1 MNDKEI
7 LTNVIGLG
15 ILVITINANVWMQ
28 LIALES
34 YENRQSRT
42 VLLAAT
48 IFLLVSFLA
57 LVFSAIMVP
66 TTKRFVESK
75 YQEMHKVALRGEI
88 SVRAGETH
96 DEHRGRVKKYWVMV
110 ETGSPQF
117 VAAHSVVSIA
127 SSAICFPAAI
137 ILVEMTFWDFS
148 LKAIRGNYRDS
159 TISYGDSV
167 RLIYI
172 FQLSG
177 MCVGTL
183 SAAVKWFFF
192 LHTKCSKNTD
202 RSFIKKLEIEAF
214 WIQRLV
220 DWRGSLSSLHIRHY
234 WCGKCLLAA
243 KVGIL
248 DFCIGVQTSVYTFM
262 VLKTHKKIKTRH
274 PSHAT
279 SSNDHMESESG
290 HGAEQDIQRF
300 VILLDRKEK
309 LSEVTL
315 KRICNRADKI
325 IQTGTRKKP
334 KNLKELLKK
343 SVNFRGVGKFDQF
356 QNLHSQ
362 EPPSCWTLAVVTL
375 TSIAIGLPHIENH
388 KTDQLLRSVREGMA
402 LAKLVEKTLKTNEFV
417 NIRNAADVTW
427 VGVILYRK
435 WQDMNL
441 QRKSCEY
448 KNNKEILN
456 ELSNKAERILSVFN
470 AQVNEFDLEN
480 SLNWPVAVVAAH
492 SMYRISH
499 TILLSFEEENEQ
511 PDEELFEQL
520 SSMIADVLA
529 ACLTNL
535 PRAITAKYH
544 RNAIEKREKSMHKAL
559 LLLGQTEDIV
569 EFLQQF
575 ERPSLDP
582 EKAVYIDEWR
592 NLLIPRHGEHSAP
605 SVSTSRNE
613 TGTTPAAN

>member
-1 MNDKEI
+1 
-7 LTNVIGLG
+7 
-15 ILVITINANVWMQ
+15 
-28 LIALES
+28 
-34 YENRQSRT
+34 
-42 VLLAAT
+42 
-48 IFLLVSFLA
+48 
-57 LVFSAIMVP
+57 
-66 TTKRFVESK
+66 
-75 YQEMHKVALRGEI
+75 
-88 SVRAGETH
+88 
-96 DEHRGRVKKYWVMV
+96 
-110 ETGSPQF
+110 
-117 VAAHSVVSIA
+117 
-127 SSAICFPAAI
+127 
-137 ILVEMTFWDFS
+137 
-148 LKAIRGNYRDS
+148 
-159 TISYGDSV
+159 
-167 RLIYI
+167 
-172 FQLSG
+172 

-220 DWRGSLSSLHIRHY
+220 DWRELLSILLWGLKHI
-234 WCGKCLLAA
+234 K
-243 KVGIL
+243 K
-248 DFCIGVQTSVYTFM
+248 S
-262 VLKTHKKIKTRH
+262 KTQH

-279 SSNDHMESESG
+279 ASNDHMESESG
-290 HGAEQDIQRF
+290 HGAEQDLQRF
-300 VILLDRKEK
+300 VILLDREEK

-315 KRICNRADKI
+315 KHICDQADKI

-343 SVNFRGVGKFDQF
+343 SVNFRGVGTLDRF

-375 TSIAIGLPHIENH
+375 TSIAIGLPNIENH
-388 KTDQLLRSVREGMA
+388 KTEQLSVREGMA
-402 LAKLVEKTLKTNEFV
+402 LAKLVEKTLNTNEFV

-456 ELSNKAERILSVFN
+456 ELFNKAERILSVFN
-470 AQVNEFDLEN
+470 AQNQ
-480 SLNWPVAVVAAH
+480 
-492 SMYRISH
+492 H
-499 TILLSFEEENEQ
+499 TILLSFEGENEQ

-544 RNAIEKREKSMHKAL
+544 RNAIEKREKSMHKSL

-592 NLLIPRHGEHSAP
+592 NLLFPRHGEHSAP